1 MTRSSQGF
9 RDLSR
14 LIIVVL
20 AVVIVIVIFW
30 RPESKSSLQQAR
42 EAEQADHRDEA
53 RSFYL
58 EHLDAHP
65 EDSSVRLEFAKF
77 LSDHDGQ
84 RALAELSRISEDSE
98 EWFEAQRL
106 TVQLYEESGQ
116 FDQAQSL
123 LEQLLV
129 NDGSDGDLHFWLAR
143 IYDRS
148 GKNLSALQQTELALK
163 KNPELSDAYL
173 LKALLLASF
182 DRFPEMIM
190 PLRECL
196 RRRPDDLIAR
206 LNLALA
212 YRRSGELEL
221 AGRTLETGSEQMQR
235 LPEFWLERAL
245 LAKDRGETKLAQQ
258 SVERALEFNSNLLEA
273 RLLKGE
279 LLLIEGHYGLAREE
293 LKPLYQVQRSNRQF
307 LSLYARAAALS
318 GDQDLAAHLTRELAR
333 LLETP

>member
-14 LIIVVL
+14 LIVVVL
-20 AVVIVIVIFW
+20 AAVIVIVIFW

-58 EHLDAHP
+58 EHLEAHP
-65 EDSSVRLEFAKF
+65 EDSSARLEFAKF
-77 LSDHDGQ
+77 LSEHDGQ
-84 RALAELSRISEDSE
+84 RAIAELSKISEDSE
-98 EWFEAQRL
+98 EWLEAQRL
-106 TVQLYEESGQ
+106 TTQLYEESGQ
-116 FDQAQSL
+116 LDQAQSL

-129 NDGSDGDLHFWLAR
+129 KDVADGDLHFRLAR

-190 PLRECL
+190 PLREFL
-196 RRRPDDLIAR
+196 RRRPDDLVAR

-212 YRRSGELEL
+212 YRRSGELDL
-221 AGRTLETGSEQMQR
+221 AGQALETSSEKMQK

-258 SVERALEFNSNLLEA
+258 SVERALEFNSNLLKA
-273 RLLKGE
+273 RFLKSE
-279 LLLIEGHYGLAREE
+279 LLMIEGHYELACEE

-318 GDQDLAAHLTRELAR
+318 GDQELAAHLTRELAR